1 MDRRTFLQLSALS
14 ASVAGC
20 GGGGSTSSSPPPP
33 PPPSAPNVV
42 VLVID
47 DLNDWV
53 GYLGNSQ
60 VKTPNID
67 RLAARATAF
76 TRNYC
81 NDPLCS
87 PSRSS
92 AWSGLAVQDTK
103 VFDNFTSLKTANP
116 AAVLLPA
123 WMTQHG
129 YDVASYGK
137 VNHVY
142 TALPEP
148 VPAVQPASNKV
159 CSGYPTAPTDGLFD
173 WAALDV
179 DDSAMPD
186 YQYAQE
192 GIDFINRAHSKPFML
207 NVGFLRTHVAFYVPQ
222 KYVDMFPIASVQV
235 PVVPAD
241 DLADIPPVGQQIA
254 LFQNAQ
260 GCITGQGLWAQA
272 VQYYLASI
280 AFVDTQVGRLL
291 DALDASPHAAN
302 TIVVLWSDNGFHLG
316 QKFHWHK
323 QALWEQTTRVPL
335 LIRSPGQ
342 TAGTRVDSAV
352 SLIDTMPTLL
362 EMTGVPAPYA
372 LAGRSLR
379 PLLADPSTPWDHP
392 VLMTNAVM
400 DSKNQFATG
409 LFDYAIRTNQYRYIR
424 YRDGSTELYDEAADP
439 NEFTNVASLPA
450 NASVV
455 AQLDALMPPLAAA
468 ARPRKAD

>member
-1 MDRRTFLQLSALS
+1 MDRRTFLRLTAISATL
-14 ASVAGC
+14 AGC
-20 GGGGSTSSSPPPP
+20 GGGSDGPPL
-33 PPPSAPNVV
+33 ATGPNVL

-53 GYLGNSQ
+53 GYLGNTQ
-60 VKTPNID
+60 VRTPNID

-81 NDPLCS
+81 NDPLCG

-103 VFDNFTSLKTANP
+103 VFDNFTSLQDVNPTAI
-116 AAVLLPA
+116 LLPD
-123 WMTQHG
+123 WMARHG
-129 YDVASYGK
+129 YEVASYGK

-142 TALPEP
+142 AAITEP
-148 VPAVQPASNKV
+148 VPAVQPASNLV
-159 CSGYPTAPTDGLFD
+159 CSGYPLAPTDGLFD
-173 WAALDV
+173 WGALDV
-179 DDSAMPD
+179 DDSVMPD

-192 GIDFINRAHSKPFML
+192 GIDFINKAHTQPFML
-207 NVGFLRTHVAFYVPQ
+207 NVGFVRTHVAFYVPQ

-235 PVVPAD
+235 PDVPAD

-260 GCITGQGLWAQA
+260 SCITGQGLWAQA

-280 AFVDTQVGRLL
+280 AFVDTQVGRVL
-291 DALDASPHAAN
+291 DALDASPHADN

-362 EMTGVPAPYA
+362 GMTGVPAPYT
-372 LAGRSLR
+372 LAGRSLQ
-379 PLLADPSTPWDHP
+379 PLLADATTAWDHP

-400 DSKNQFATG
+400 DAKNQFATG
-409 LFDYAIRTNQYRYIR
+409 VFDYAVRTNQYRYIR
-424 YRDGSTELYDEAADP
+424 YRDRTTELYDDLADSS
-439 NEFTNVASLPA
+439 EFTNLASQPAYASLI
-450 NASVV
+450 AS
-455 AQLDALMPPLAAA
+455 LDALMPSPTGS
-468 ARPRKAD
+468 